1 MVPPGAWLFAAL
13 TAWVAVDAAR
23 RRRNWFGWAG
33 LVALTGVVGL
43 IPWLAVRR
51 RPRTVVEPLGLRGT
65 LAVLVTAFP
74 LLLLPVLLALVVP
87 SFLVQPARVDGN
99 AMAPTLVSGDRLMV
113 NKLAYRG
120 HRPRRGDIVMLY
132 YPLNPE
138 KAFVMRVVA
147 TEGDQVRLA
156 GGRVHL
162 NDVELEEPFV
172 AAEFR
177 NDQNWGPQVI
187 PEGYYFVMGDRR
199 NNSSDSRHWGF
210 VPRKYIVG
218 RVQARW
224 WPLSTA
230 RTF

>member
-1 MVPPGAWLFAAL
+1 MVPPGAWLLAAL

-23 RRRNWFGWAG
+23 RRRNWFRWAG

-51 RPRTVVEPLGLRGT
+51 HPRTVVEPLGLRGT
-65 LAVLVTAFP
+65 LAVLVTAVP

-87 SFLVQPARVDGN
+87 SFLVQPARVEGN
-99 AMAPTLVSGDRLMV
+99 AMAPTLVSGDGLMV

-120 HRPRRGDIVMLY
+120 HPPRRGDIVMFY